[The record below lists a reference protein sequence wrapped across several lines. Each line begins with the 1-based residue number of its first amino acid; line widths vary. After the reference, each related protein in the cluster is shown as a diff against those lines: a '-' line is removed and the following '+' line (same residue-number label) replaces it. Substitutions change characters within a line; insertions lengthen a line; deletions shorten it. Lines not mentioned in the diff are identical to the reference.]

1 MRNDLCVPRWANSR
15 LEDICIQIDNSVL
28 VMEKLAFTFLLEMIV
43 ENRKL
48 FLITLFF

>member
-1 MRNDLCVPRWANSR
+1 MAFAYHVVLIHDLKTSVY
-15 LEDICIQIDNSVL
+15 EIDNLVL